1 MQLLILRKYD
11 KEGTPGKAFI
21 NGNYF
26 SRSLERPNLGNQRDN
41 PKTKA
46 NDSSCIPEG
55 EYTIVRDRTGKFR
68 YFRVL
73 DVPNRTNVE
82 MHPCNSIDDLLACIG
97 LGEDILTNKYGYKF
111 WLTIP
116 PFSPRNLVKMT
127 AVPVSVGPLMVS
139 NLSFSS
145 LL

>member
-11 KEGTPGKAFI
+11 KEGTCGKVFI
-21 NGNYF
+21 NGEYF

-41 PKTKA
+41 PNTKA

-55 EYTIVRDRTGKFR
+55 EYTLVRDRTGRFK
-68 YFRVL
+68 YFRIL

-97 LGEDILTNKYGYKF
+97 LGEDILLNKYGYKF
-111 WLTIP
+111 WLTRSKP
-116 PFSPRNLVKMT
+116 TMDK
-127 AVPVSVGPLMVS
+127 
-139 NLSFSS
+139 
-145 LL
+145 LLTLLPEKCILKITSEDSECKV

>member
-1 MQLLILRKYD
+1 MKIITLVRKYSPD
-11 KEGTPGKAFI
+11 GTCGKLIDSDGVFC
-21 NGNYF
+21 
-26 SRSLERPNLGNQRDN
+26 RTLERPNLGNMRDD

-55 EYTIVRDRTGKFR
+55 EYTLVRDRTGKFR

-97 LGEDILTNKYGYKF
+97 LGDNILENKYGYKF
-111 WLTIP
+111 WLTNSKATCQKLLIKYPNGFILKITSEDSECRIIP
-116 PFSPRNLVKMT
+116 
-127 AVPVSVGPLMVS
+127 
-139 NLSFSS
+139 
-145 LL
+145 